1 MSQFI
6 EMFGNPLSLNQK
18 NELKRLGECC
28 ILNPRRPNIAL
39 CDTDKVSF
47 IPMPA
52 VSEDGYWVDMTDEEY
67 GKVKKGFTYFEN
79 NDVLFAKIT
88 PCMENGKGAIVHGLT
103 NGIGMGSTEFHVL
116 RPING
121 ISSPYWLL
129 ALTRMP
135 IFRERAAKNM
145 SGTGGQKRVSAS
157 YLDHFMVGL
166 PAIEEQRRFEAIYRQ
181 ADKSKFGDFKSQFVE
196 MFGNTPMSYEM
207 QDCFSLIRNGANI
220 KQGQFE
226 GGIPI
231 TRIETISDEIV
242 DRQKMGYAGIA
253 DNKYELYY
261 LQDGDILISHINSL
275 KHIGKCALYNKKE
288 NESIIHG
295 MNLLC
300 LRPNIVTINPVFAIH
315 MLRSNIIR
323 KGITDITK
331 PAVNQASF
339 SAKDFGKLRTIIP
352 PMDKQMLFVSIAE
365 QADKSKFGD
374 FKSQFIEMFGNCKS
388 QGTLSSLCATFIDGD
403 WIESKDQSDNGIRL
417 IQTGNVGFGFFK
429 GREDKSRYITEETFK
444 KLNCTEVVPGDI
456 LISRLPDPIG
466 RACIV
471 PEGIGKAITAV
482 DCTIVRLN
490 ATLLPEF
497 LISFSKT
504 ALYAS
509 QINKIKTGTTRL
521 RVSRGNLGNVIIPIP
536 PIESQHH
543 FAAIAQ
549 QADKSKSVIQ
559 KALVY
564 LNDIQSDELRKIA

>member
-181 ADKSKFGDFKSQFVE
+181 ADKSKFGDFKSQF
-196 MFGNTPMSYEM
+196 
-207 QDCFSLIRNGANI
+207 
-220 KQGQFE
+220 
-226 GGIPI
+226 
-231 TRIETISDEIV
+231 
-242 DRQKMGYAGIA
+242 
-253 DNKYELYY
+253 
-261 LQDGDILISHINSL
+261 
-275 KHIGKCALYNKKE
+275 
-288 NESIIHG
+288 
-295 MNLLC
+295 
-300 LRPNIVTINPVFAIH
+300 
-315 MLRSNIIR
+315 
-323 KGITDITK
+323 
-331 PAVNQASF
+331 
-339 SAKDFGKLRTIIP
+339 
-352 PMDKQMLFVSIAE
+352 
-365 QADKSKFGD
+365 
-374 FKSQFIEMFGNCKS
+374 IEMFGNCKS

-482 DCTIVRLN
+482 D
-490 ATLLPEF
+490 
-497 LISFSKT
+497 
-504 ALYAS
+504 
-509 QINKIKTGTTRL
+509 
-521 RVSRGNLGNVIIPIP
+521 
-536 PIESQHH
+536 
-543 FAAIAQ
+543 
-549 QADKSKSVIQ
+549 
-559 KALVY
+559 
-564 LNDIQSDELRKIA
+564 

>member
-1 MSQFI
+1 M
-6 EMFGNPLSLNQK
+6 
-18 NELKRLGECC
+18 
-28 ILNPRRPNIAL
+28 
-39 CDTDKVSF
+39 
-47 IPMPA
+47 
-52 VSEDGYWVDMTDEEY
+52 
-67 GKVKKGFTYFEN
+67 
-79 NDVLFAKIT
+79 
-88 PCMENGKGAIVHGLT
+88 
-103 NGIGMGSTEFHVL
+103 
-116 RPING
+116 
-121 ISSPYWLL
+121 
-129 ALTRMP
+129 
-135 IFRERAAKNM
+135 
-145 SGTGGQKRVSAS
+145 
-157 YLDHFMVGL
+157 
-166 PAIEEQRRFEAIYRQ
+166 
-181 ADKSKFGDFKSQFVE
+181 SQFVE

-207 QDCFSLIRNGANI
+207 QDCFSLIRNWANI

>member
-6 EMFGNPLSLNQK
+6 EMFENVESYCKLEDLISDTFPGEWGSEPISENAIKVIRTTNFTNEGYLDLTDVVTIDIEPKKVVRKKLKQGDTILERSGGTKDNPVGRVVFFDEIGDYL
-18 NELKRLGECC
+18 
-28 ILNPRRPNIAL
+28 PNN
-39 CDTDKVSF
+39 
-47 IPMPA
+47 
-52 VSEDGYWVDMTDEEY
+52 
-67 GKVKKGFTYFEN
+67 FTQ
-79 NDVLFAKIT
+79 
-88 PCMENGKGAIVHGLT
+88 
-103 NGIGMGSTEFHVL
+103 VL
-116 RPING
+116 RPKESVN
-121 ISSPYWLL
+121 P
-129 ALTRMP
+129 
-135 IFRERAAKNM
+135 
-145 SGTGGQKRVSAS
+145 V
-157 YLDHFMVGL
+157 YLF
-166 PAIEEQRRFEAIYRQ
+166 Y
-181 ADKSKFGDFKSQFVE
+181 
-196 MFGNTPMSYEM
+196 
-207 QDCFSLIRNGANI
+207 
-220 KQGQFE
+220 
-226 GGIPI
+226 
-231 TRIETISDEIV
+231 
-242 DRQKMGYAGIA
+242 
-253 DNKYELYY
+253 
-261 LQDGDILISHINSL
+261 
-275 KHIGKCALYNKKE
+275 ALYNSYNLNKAAMRAMASQTTGIQNLSMSDFMAK
-288 NESIIHG
+288 SIVLPSRDEQNKFEQIY
-295 MNLLC
+295 
-300 LRPNIVTINPVFAIH
+300 R
-315 MLRSNIIR
+315 
-323 KGITDITK
+323 
-331 PAVNQASF
+331 
-339 SAKDFGKLRTIIP
+339 
-352 PMDKQMLFVSIAE
+352 

-564 LNDIQSDELRKIA
+564 LNDIQSDELGKIA

>member
-1 MSQFI
+1 MTKYKFDEIAINSTQKKKPTEEDKVYYIGLEHIDPGCFDVVRWGSNVAPTGDKLLMQKGDVLFGKRRAYQRKVAIAPFDGIFSAHGMVLRPNLKVIDANYFPFFISSDKFMETAVRISVGGLSPTINWKDLARQEFELPSLDEQKVLADKLWAAYRLKEAYKKLLVATDEMVKSQFI
-6 EMFGNPLSLNQK
+6 EMFENVESYCKLEDLVSDTFPGEWGSEPISENAIKVIRTTNFTNEGYLDLTDVVTRDIEPKKVVRKKLKQGDTILERSGGTKDNPVGRVVFFDEIGDYL
-18 NELKRLGECC
+18 
-28 ILNPRRPNIAL
+28 PNN
-39 CDTDKVSF
+39 
-47 IPMPA
+47 
-52 VSEDGYWVDMTDEEY
+52 
-67 GKVKKGFTYFEN
+67 FTQ
-79 NDVLFAKIT
+79 
-88 PCMENGKGAIVHGLT
+88 
-103 NGIGMGSTEFHVL
+103 VL
-116 RPING
+116 RPKESVN
-121 ISSPYWLL
+121 P
-129 ALTRMP
+129 
-135 IFRERAAKNM
+135 
-145 SGTGGQKRVSAS
+145 V
-157 YLDHFMVGL
+157 YLF
-166 PAIEEQRRFEAIYRQ
+166 Y
-181 ADKSKFGDFKSQFVE
+181 
-196 MFGNTPMSYEM
+196 
-207 QDCFSLIRNGANI
+207 
-220 KQGQFE
+220 
-226 GGIPI
+226 
-231 TRIETISDEIV
+231 
-242 DRQKMGYAGIA
+242 
-253 DNKYELYY
+253 
-261 LQDGDILISHINSL
+261 
-275 KHIGKCALYNKKE
+275 ALYNSYNLNKAAMRAMASQTTGIQNLSMSDFMAKFIVLPSR
-288 NESIIHG
+288 NEQNKFEQIY
-295 MNLLC
+295 
-300 LRPNIVTINPVFAIH
+300 R
-315 MLRSNIIR
+315 
-323 KGITDITK
+323 
-331 PAVNQASF
+331 
-339 SAKDFGKLRTIIP
+339 
-352 PMDKQMLFVSIAE
+352 

-564 LNDIQSDELRKIA
+564 LNDIQSDELGKIA

>member
-6 EMFGNPLSLNQK
+6 EMFQDSPLVRLGDHIETQSGGTPNTKKGEYYDGGTIPWLSSGEVNLGYISSTEKYITEEGLENSAAKWVPKNSVVIAMYGATAGKVGFITIPLTTNQAVCALLPNDAFNPLYLYYAVSSKKDWMIAQC
-18 NELKRLGECC
+18 RGAAQ
-28 ILNPRRPNIAL
+28 PNISQGIIRSM
-39 CDTDKVSF
+39 K
-47 IPMPA
+47 IPMPSL
-52 VSEDGYWVDMTDEEY
+52 SEQ
-67 GKVKKGFTYFEN
+67 
-79 NDVLFAKIT
+79 I
-88 PCMENGKGAIVHGLT
+88 
-103 NGIGMGSTEFHVL
+103 
-116 RPING
+116 
-121 ISSPYWLL
+121 
-129 ALTRMP
+129 
-135 IFRERAAKNM
+135 
-145 SGTGGQKRVSAS
+145 
-157 YLDHFMVGL
+157 
-166 PAIEEQRRFEAIYRQ
+166 
-181 ADKSKFGDFKSQFVE
+181 QFV
-196 MFGNTPMSYEM
+196 NV
-207 QDCFSLIRNGANI
+207 I
-220 KQGQFE
+220 K
-226 GGIPI
+226 
-231 TRIETISDEIV
+231 
-242 DRQKMGYAGIA
+242 
-253 DNKYELYY
+253 
-261 LQDGDILISHINSL
+261 
-275 KHIGKCALYNKKE
+275 
-288 NESIIHG
+288 
-295 MNLLC
+295 
-300 LRPNIVTINPVFAIH
+300 
-315 MLRSNIIR
+315 
-323 KGITDITK
+323 
-331 PAVNQASF
+331 
-339 SAKDFGKLRTIIP
+339 
-352 PMDKQMLFVSIAE
+352 